1 MTTGV
6 PRDTE
11 RDWRVRATGLPRLG
25 AVTPVALWGRPR
37 CPTHT
42 VSPPQLPPLGR
53 LRALC
58 SQHVEQ
64 LQTFRRLRPA
74 APLAAFPPLYRELF
88 APEPESPAPR

>member
-1 MTTGV
+1 MACSGPLGCRGWAPSHPWRCGGV
-6 PRDTE
+6 PG
-11 RDWRVRATGLPRLG
+11 VP
-25 AVTPVALWGRPR
+25 
-37 CPTHT
+37 HT

-88 APEPESPAPR
+88 APEPESPAHR